1 MSTRAFS
8 VPRGTILDC
17 GSLALASLLL
27 FDKSVSGPKR
37 CLTDGGVKEKKLCSD
52 ACQRMVGQ
60 TSFKGGRDV
69 VSVDVESTAVVVLE
83 WRKEI
88 GLNSDSSKDRWGFIA
103 KEQGECQWMENY

>member
-37 CLTDGGVKEKKLCSD
+37 CLTDGGVKEKKLCSFF
-52 ACQRMVGQ
+52 CCF
-60 TSFKGGRDV
+60 SSCSHFKLLKISQSKAV
-69 VSVDVESTAVVVLE
+69 FLEIFLYVEFLF
-83 WRKEI
+83 I
-88 GLNSDSSKDRWGFIA
+88 INS
-103 KEQGECQWMENY
+103 